1 LLAQFANFLS
11 QSERRLTD
19 REVQTALRE
28 EFLTLSYRD
37 VENRIYNHTVCRMIA
52 GKLVTSE
59 RDGYHP
65 PS

>member
-1 LLAQFANFLS
+1 MG
-11 QSERRLTD
+11 LTD
-19 REVQTALRE
+19 REVHTALRE

-37 VENRIYNHTVCRMIA
+37 VENRIYDHTVCRMIA
-52 GKLVTSE
+52 GKFVTSE